1 MAQPTLLTFN
11 AGSSTIKLGLFAMDG
26 TTPHRFGKGM
36 VDLRREPLML
46 HVTEGAEKADIP
58 LDAKAAEDLDEV
70 VAETL
75 EVLATQFRH
84 DAIAAAGHRIVHG
97 GDRFRGPA
105 PINDETLHA
114 IEALVPLAPLHQ
126 PQGLRLIRSLRRL
139 RPDIPQTASFDTA
152 FHQTQSDAMRRLPL
166 PREWFDRGV
175 KRYGFHGLS
184 YCFIA
189 RELARVAPE
198 LAARKVVVAHL
209 GSGAS
214 LCAIEKGASRATSM
228 TFSTLDGIV
237 MATRPGALDPG
248 VIIHLA
254 KGGLP
259 IEEIEAMLYHRSG
272 LLGLSGISADARDLA
287 ASDAPEA
294 REALDHF
301 ARTIAGMTA
310 SLGAALEGLDVLV
323 FTAGIGEHQPA
334 LRADVCRRL
343 GFLGIFV
350 DEERN
355 SRNAQ
360 RIDAASSRVAVFVIP
375 TDEEQV
381 IAEEAAS
388 LLSAA
393 D

>member
-11 AGSSTIKLGLFAMDG
+11 AGSSTVKLGLFAMEEA
-26 TTPHRFGKGM
+26 TPRRFGNGM

-46 HVTEGAEKADIP
+46 HVTEGAETADIP
-58 LDAKAAEDLDEV
+58 LDAKVAEELDEV

-75 EVLATQFRH
+75 DVLATHFAH
-84 DAIAAAGHRIVHG
+84 EAIAGAGHRIVHG
-97 GDRFRGPA
+97 GDRFHGPA
-105 PINDETLHA
+105 RIDDETLKA
-114 IEALVPLAPLHQ
+114 IEDLVPLAPLHQ

-139 RPDIPQTASFDTA
+139 RPDIPQSASFDTA
-152 FHQTQSDAMRRLPL
+152 FHQTQTDAIRRLPL

-184 YCFIA
+184 YRFVA
-189 RELARVAPE
+189 SELARIAPDI
-198 LAARKVVVAHL
+198 AARKVVVAHL

-214 LCAIEKGASRATSM
+214 LCAIENGESRATSM

-237 MATRPGALDPG
+237 MATRPGSLDPG

-254 KGGLP
+254 KGGLSVDA
-259 IEEIEAMLYHRSG
+259 IEDMLYHRSG

-287 ASDAPEA
+287 ASAAPEA
-294 REALDHF
+294 HDALNHF
-301 ARTIAGMTA
+301 ARTIAETTA
-310 SLGAALEGLDVLV
+310 SLGAVLEGLDAIV

-343 GFLGIFV
+343 GFLGVAI
-350 DEERN
+350 DAAKN
-355 SRNAQ
+355 ARNAQ
-360 RIDAASSRVAVFVIP
+360 RIDAASSRIAVFVIP

-388 LLSAA
+388 LIAA
-393 D
+393 GS

>member
-11 AGSSTIKLGLFAMDG
+11 AGSSTIKLGLFAMEDA
-26 TTPHRFGKGM
+26 TPRRFGKGM

-46 HVTEGAEKADIP
+46 HVTEGAETADIT
-58 LDAKAAEDLDEV
+58 LGAKVAEELDEV

-75 EVLATQFRH
+75 DVLATHFAH
-84 DAIAAAGHRIVHG
+84 EAIAGAGHRIVHG
-97 GDRFRGPA
+97 GDRFHGPA
-105 PINDETLHA
+105 RIDDETLKS
-114 IEALVPLAPLHQ
+114 IEVLVPLAPLHQ

-152 FHQTQSDAMRRLPL
+152 FHQTQTDAIRRLPL

-184 YCFIA
+184 YRFIA
-189 RELARVAPE
+189 SELARIAPDT
-198 LAARKVVVAHL
+198 AARKVVVAHL

-214 LCAIEKGASRATSM
+214 LCAIENGESRATSM

-237 MATRPGALDPG
+237 MATRPGSLDPG

-254 KGGLP
+254 KGGFS
-259 IEEIEAMLYHRSG
+259 INEIEDMLYHRSG

-287 ASDAPEA
+287 ASAAPEA

-301 ARTIAGMTA
+301 ARTIAETTA
-310 SLGAALEGLDVLV
+310 SLGAVLEGLDAIV

-343 GFLGIFV
+343 GFLGVAI
-350 DEERN
+350 DADKN
-355 SRNAQ
+355 ARNAQ

-388 LLSAA
+388 LLAA
-393 D
+393 AT